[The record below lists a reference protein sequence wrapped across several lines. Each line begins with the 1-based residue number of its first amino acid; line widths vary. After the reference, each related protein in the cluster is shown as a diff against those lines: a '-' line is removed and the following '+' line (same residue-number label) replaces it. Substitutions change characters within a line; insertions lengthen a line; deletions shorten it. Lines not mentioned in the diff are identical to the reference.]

1 MIKALVVGYGSIG
14 KRHVK
19 NLLTLSNI
27 QVIVYTKRKDIEK
40 ENKKIIFYN
49 NLQKCLKEKPTIGF
63 IANETSNHIKIA
75 TILAQNGIDI
85 FLEKPLSNSIKGV
98 NNLLKIIEKKKLITQ
113 MGCNFRF
120 YPPVMKIKKM
130 IEENNIG
137 RIISVQVENGSY
149 LPDWHLDED
158 YSKGYAAKHEL
169 GGGVVLTQIH
179 EIDYLYWFFGKIDY
193 ISSISGKYSDLE
205 LDVEDIS
212 ISILKFENQ
221 IIGELHIDFLQRPQF
236 KRCKIRGTKGIIEW
250 DSNVNNVKKF
260 NIKSK
265 QWEIIPIK
273 NNYKLTSKKKINSM
287 YIKEIEHFLNC
298 VKNKTQT
305 INPITDGIETLKIA
319 LRIKKS
325 K

>member
-1 MIKALVVGYGSIG
+1 MIKALVIGYGSIG

-19 NLLTLSNI
+19 NLLSLSDI
-27 QVIVYTKRKDIEK
+27 QVIVYTKRGDLEE
-40 ENKKIIFYN
+40 ENKKIIFYDS
-49 NLQKCLKEKPTIGF
+49 LQKCLDEKPTIGF
-63 IANETSNHIKIA
+63 VTNETSNHIKTA
-75 TILAQNGIDI
+75 TILAQNGINI
-85 FLEKPLSNSIKGV
+85 FLEKPLSNSMKGV
-98 NNLLKIIEKKKLITQ
+98 NNLLKIVKKKKLITQ

-120 YPPVMKIKKM
+120 YPPIMKIKKI
-130 IEENNIG
+130 IEENRIG

-149 LPDWHLDED
+149 LPDWHPNED
-158 YSKGYAAKHEL
+158 YSEGYAAKQKL

-193 ISSISGKYSDLE
+193 VSSILGKYSDLK

-212 ISILKFENQ
+212 VSILKFKNK
-221 IIGELHIDFLQRPQF
+221 IIGELHVDFLQRPQF

-250 DSNVNNVKKF
+250 NSDENNVKKF
-260 NIKSK
+260 NVKNQ

-287 YIKEIEHFLNC
+287 YVEEIKHFIKC
-298 VKNKTQT
+298 VKNQTKT
-305 INPITDGIETLKIA
+305 INPLIQGIETLKIT

-325 K
+325 